1 MRRGWIV
8 EELPL
13 SSWVISLAKVRK
25 SSLDKTSTF
34 VVNRWT
40 KGMKQRLVMR
50 GQLRGNSIFIVESSE
65 EKEQPG
71 TKLRVYF
78 FTIVKIYSSNSFI
91 FYTHTFS
98 LP

>member
-1 MRRGWIV
+1 
-8 EELPL
+8 
-13 SSWVISLAKVRK
+13 
-25 SSLDKTSTF
+25 
-34 VVNRWT
+34 
-40 KGMKQRLVMR
+40 MR
-50 GQLRGNSIFIVESSE
+50 GQLRVNSIFIVESSE

-78 FTIVKIYSSNSFI
+78 FTIVKIYSSNSFL